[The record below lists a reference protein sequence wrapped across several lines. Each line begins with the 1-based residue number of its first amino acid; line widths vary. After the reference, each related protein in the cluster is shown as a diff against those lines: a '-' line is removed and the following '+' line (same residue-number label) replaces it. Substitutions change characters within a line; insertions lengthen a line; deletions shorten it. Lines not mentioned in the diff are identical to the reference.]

1 MAGELESLKGLLQ
14 SEAAKSINTFD
25 DAGFTPLMWAA
36 RNGHIQSV
44 ELLIQAGSDVNA
56 HDESTI
62 GNTALGEIAGEAS
75 LEMVDTLLKAGADPT
90 IRGWMQL
97 NALDRAK
104 ERKTEE
110 GCKVYDLLK
119 IAAAKFK
126 TK

>member
-1 MAGELESLKGLLQ
+1 MAGELESLKALLQ
-14 SEAAKSINTFD
+14 SETAKTINTFD
-25 DAGFTPLMWAA
+25 DVGFTPLIWAA

-44 ELLIQAGSDVNA
+44 KLLIQAGSDVNA

-110 GCKVYDLLK
+110 GRKIYDLLK
-119 IAAAKFK
+119 IAAAKFE